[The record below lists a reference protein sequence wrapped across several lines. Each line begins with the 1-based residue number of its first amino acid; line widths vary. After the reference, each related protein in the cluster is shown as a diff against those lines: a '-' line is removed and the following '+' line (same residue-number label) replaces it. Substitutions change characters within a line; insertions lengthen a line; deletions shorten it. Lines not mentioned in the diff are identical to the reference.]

1 MIFKFNKFLILLIFS
16 LASLF
21 LTSEESIEVKNEY
34 TQVVGEII
42 EILDRNHFKKN
53 IEVNNQKVID
63 NYFANLDKEKI
74 LLTSEE
80 VSSYSTKFKN
90 IYNLDEIFKIYE
102 NYSSRS
108 LELINYQIE
117 VVNLINDSKDLNT
130 TEFIEKSREDKKRFN
145 SLDAI
150 KNYHALLIKNEL
162 INILLS
168 NEDFENSR
176 AKLLKRLI
184 NRVKSLK
191 RIKSDDIFTLYTNSI
206 TSLYDPHTNYLSPK
220 SQEDFE
226 INMSLS
232 LEGIGAILS
241 SEDGITKI
249 VRLIPGG
256 PAEKSGLLKV
266 NDKIVG
272 VASLPE
278 NDIEDV
284 RDWRIDEV
292 VRLIRGPK
300 NTKVRLEVIPN
311 SSPDDVL
318 GRVIE
323 ITRGLVKLED
333 QAAKKKNVEIY
344 RPNKSYNIGVIDLPA
359 FYMDFDAF
367 SRNQFNY
374 KSSSKDVRNLLRE
387 LKEDQVDGVILDLRG
402 NSGGSLYEAY
412 SLAKLFIGKGS
423 IVQVMESNGS
433 IQPLGH
439 TRGIQNYEGPVMILV
454 DKLSASAS
462 EILAGAFQDYKRG
475 LVVGSNTFGKGTV
488 QRLENLSYGQLKFTE
503 QKFYRVSGK
512 STQNLGVIPDINLP
526 YVFDS
531 EEVGEMALENSL
543 PYDDISSL
551 EYEPFNSTSNI
562 EMIQSFS
569 KKRVSDSDLNEYIKD
584 QRIQIKNE
592 LDKKLIPV
600 NYLVRKSEKKAQ
612 EEKRLFIENRFRVSV
627 GLKPYLNFQEFLDA
641 DPEEFNEFSEKM
653 VLEEAAR
660 ILIDQINFNKP
671 KRLSNSYLRWKFFL
685 SM

>member
-1 MIFKFNKFLILLIFS
+1 MVFKLNKFLILLVYI
-16 LASLF
+16 LASLY
-21 LTSEESIEVKNEY
+21 LPSEESLVVKNEY
-34 TQVVGEII
+34 KPVVNEII
-42 EILDRNHFKKN
+42 EILDQNHFKKN
-53 IEVNNQKVID
+53 IVINEQKVID
-63 NYFANLDKEKI
+63 NFLVNIDKEKI
-74 LLTSEE
+74 VFTSVEFN
-80 VSSYSTKFKN
+80 SYKASFKN
-90 IYNLDEIFKIYE
+90 IYNLEEIFKIYQD
-102 NYSSRS
+102 YSDRT
-108 LELINYQIE
+108 LELINYQKD
-117 VVNLINDSKDLNT
+117 VVDLIDTSADLNT
-130 TEFIEKSREDKKRFN
+130 TEFVEKSREDEKRFN
-145 SLDAI
+145 SLDSI
-150 KNYHALLIKNEL
+150 KNYHALLIKNEF

-168 NEDFENSR
+168 NDNFENSKS
-176 AKLLKRLI
+176 KLLKRLK

-191 RIKSDDIFTLYTNSI
+191 RIKSDDIFSLYINSI

-241 SEDGITKI
+241 TEDGITKI

-256 PAEKSGLLKV
+256 PADKSGLLKV

-311 SSPDDVL
+311 SSPDDIL

-333 QAAKKKNVEIY
+333 QAAKKKKVEIY
-344 RPNKSYNIGVIDLPA
+344 KPNKSYNIGVIDLPA

-387 LKEDQVDGVILDLRG
+387 LKEEQVDGVILDLRG

-439 TRGIQNYEGPVMILV
+439 TRGIQNYDGPVMILV

-475 LVVGSNTFGKGTV
+475 LIVGSNTFGKGTV

-531 EEVGEMALENSL
+531 KDVGEMALKNSL

-569 KKRVSDSDLNEYIKD
+569 KKRVSDSNLNEYIKD
-584 QRIQIKNE
+584 QKIHNKNE

-641 DPEEFNEFSEKM
+641 DPEELNEFSEKM

-671 KRLSNSYLRWKFFL
+671 KRLSSSDFR
-685 SM
+685 

>member
-1 MIFKFNKFLILLIFS
+1 MALKFNKILVLLIY
-16 LASLF
+16 F
-21 LTSEESIEVKNEY
+21 LTSLNLPSEEFLEVKNEY
-34 TQVVGEII
+34 KPVINEII
-42 EILDRNHFKKN
+42 EILDQNHFKKN
-53 IEVNNQKVID
+53 IEINEQKVID
-63 NYFANLDKEKI
+63 NFLVNIDKEKI
-74 LLTSEE
+74 VFTSGEFN
-80 VSSYSTKFKN
+80 SYKARFKN
-90 IYNLDEIFKIYE
+90 IFNLDEIFKIYQ
-102 NYSSRS
+102 NYSDRT
-108 LELINYQIE
+108 LELINYQKD
-117 VVNLINDSKDLNT
+117 VVDLIDTSADLNT
-130 TEFIEKSREDKKRFN
+130 TEFIKKSREDEKRFN
-145 SLDAI
+145 ALDSI
-150 KNYHALLIKNEL
+150 KNYHALLIKNEF

-168 NEDFENSR
+168 NDNFENSKS
-176 AKLLKRLI
+176 KLLKRLK
-184 NRVKSLK
+184 NRIKSLK
-191 RIKSDDIFTLYTNSI
+191 RIKSDDIFSLYINSI

-241 SEDGITKI
+241 IEDGITKI

-256 PAEKSGLLKV
+256 PADKSGLLKV

-311 SSPDDVL
+311 SSPDDIL

-333 QAAKKKNVEIY
+333 QAAKKKKVEIY
-344 RPNKSYNIGVIDLPA
+344 KPNKSYNIGVIDLPA

-387 LKEDQVDGVILDLRG
+387 LKEEQVDGVILDLRG

-439 TRGIQNYEGPVMILV
+439 TRGIQNYDGPVMILV

-475 LVVGSNTFGKGTV
+475 LIVGSNTFGKGTV

-569 KKRVSDSDLNEYIKD
+569 KKRVSDSNLNEYIKD
-584 QRIQIKNE
+584 QKIHSKKE
-592 LDKKLIPV
+592 FDKKLIPV

-641 DPEEFNEFSEKM
+641 DPEELNEFSEKM

-660 ILIDQINFNKP
+660 ILIDQIYFNKP
-671 KRLSNSYLRWKFFL
+671 KRLSSLEFR
-685 SM
+685 

>member
-1 MIFKFNKFLILLIFS
+1 MVFKLNKFLILLVYF
-16 LASLF
+16 LASLY
-21 LTSEESIEVKNEY
+21 LPSEESLVVKNEY
-34 TQVVGEII
+34 KPVVNEII
-42 EILDRNHFKKN
+42 EILDQNHFKKN
-53 IEVNNQKVID
+53 IEINEQKVID
-63 NYFANLDKEKI
+63 NFLVNIDKEKI
-74 LLTSEE
+74 VFTSVEFN
-80 VSSYSTKFKN
+80 SYKARFKN
-90 IYNLDEIFKIYE
+90 IYNLEEIFKIYQD
-102 NYSSRS
+102 YSDRT
-108 LELINYQIE
+108 LELINYQKD
-117 VVNLINDSKDLNT
+117 VVDLIDTSADLNT
-130 TEFIEKSREDKKRFN
+130 TEFVEKSREDEKRFN
-145 SLDAI
+145 SLDSI
-150 KNYHALLIKNEL
+150 KNYHALLIKNEF

-168 NEDFENSR
+168 NDNFENSKS
-176 AKLLKRLI
+176 KLLKRLK
-184 NRVKSLK
+184 NRVKSLR
-191 RIKSDDIFTLYTNSI
+191 RIKSDDIFSLYINSI

-241 SEDGITKI
+241 TEDGITKI

-256 PAEKSGLLKV
+256 PADKSGLLKV

-311 SSPDDVL
+311 SSPDDIL

-333 QAAKKKNVEIY
+333 QAAKKKKVEIY
-344 RPNKSYNIGVIDLPA
+344 KPNKSYNIGVIDLPA

-387 LKEDQVDGVILDLRG
+387 LKEEQVDGVILDLRG

-439 TRGIQNYEGPVMILV
+439 TRGIQNYDGPVMILV

-475 LVVGSNTFGKGTV
+475 LIVGSNTFGKGTV

-531 EEVGEMALENSL
+531 KEVGEMALENSL

-569 KKRVSDSDLNEYIKD
+569 KKKT
-584 QRIQIKNE
+584 
-592 LDKKLIPV
+592 
-600 NYLVRKSEKKAQ
+600 
-612 EEKRLFIENRFRVSV
+612 FIYV
-627 GLKPYLNFQEFLDA
+627 
-641 DPEEFNEFSEKM
+641 
-653 VLEEAAR
+653 
-660 ILIDQINFNKP
+660 
-671 KRLSNSYLRWKFFL
+671 
-685 SM
+685 

>member
-1 MIFKFNKFLILLIFS
+1 MVFKLNKFLILLVYI
-16 LASLF
+16 LASLY
-21 LTSEESIEVKNEY
+21 LPSEESLLVKNEY
-34 TQVVGEII
+34 KPVVNEII
-42 EILDRNHFKKN
+42 EILDQNHFKKN
-53 IEVNNQKVID
+53 IVINEQKVID
-63 NYFANLDKEKI
+63 NFLINIDKEKI
-74 LLTSEE
+74 VFTSVEFN
-80 VSSYSTKFKN
+80 SYKASFKN
-90 IYNLDEIFKIYE
+90 IYNLEEIFKIYQD
-102 NYSSRS
+102 YSDRT
-108 LELINYQIE
+108 LELINYQKD
-117 VVNLINDSKDLNT
+117 VVDLIDTSADLNT
-130 TEFIEKSREDKKRFN
+130 TEFVEKSREDEKRFN
-145 SLDAI
+145 SLDSI
-150 KNYHALLIKNEL
+150 KNYHALLIKNEF

-168 NEDFENSR
+168 NDNFENSKS
-176 AKLLKRLI
+176 KLLKRLK

-191 RIKSDDIFTLYTNSI
+191 RIKSDDIFSLYINSI

-241 SEDGITKI
+241 TEDGITKI

-256 PAEKSGLLKV
+256 PADKSGLLKV

-311 SSPDDVL
+311 SSPDDIL

-333 QAAKKKNVEIY
+333 QAAKKKKIEIY
-344 RPNKSYNIGVIDLPA
+344 KPNKSYNIGVIDLPA

-387 LKEDQVDGVILDLRG
+387 LKEEQVDGVILDLRG

-439 TRGIQNYEGPVMILV
+439 TRGIQNYDGPVMILV

-475 LVVGSNTFGKGTV
+475 LIVGSNTFGKGTV

-512 STQNLGVIPDINLP
+512 STQNLGIIPDINLP

-531 EEVGEMALENSL
+531 KEVGEMALENSL
-543 PYDDISSL
+543 PYDDVSSL

-569 KKRVSDSDLNEYIKD
+569 KKRVSDSNLNEYIKD
-584 QRIQIKNE
+584 QKIHNKNE

-641 DPEEFNEFSEKM
+641 DPEELNEFSEKM

-671 KRLSNSYLRWKFFL
+671 KRLSSSDFR
-685 SM
+685 

>member
-1 MIFKFNKFLILLIFS
+1 MVFKLNKFLILLVYF
-16 LASLF
+16 LASLY
-21 LTSEESIEVKNEY
+21 LPSEESLVVKNEY
-34 TQVVGEII
+34 KPVVNEII
-42 EILDRNHFKKN
+42 EILDQNHFKKN
-53 IEVNNQKVID
+53 IVINEQKVID
-63 NYFANLDKEKI
+63 NFLVNIDKEKI
-74 LLTSEE
+74 VFTSVEFN
-80 VSSYSTKFKN
+80 SYKARFKN
-90 IYNLDEIFKIYE
+90 IYNLEEIFKIYQD
-102 NYSSRS
+102 YSDRT
-108 LELINYQIE
+108 LELINYQKD
-117 VVNLINDSKDLNT
+117 VVDLIDTSADLNT
-130 TEFIEKSREDKKRFN
+130 TEFVEKSREDEKRFN
-145 SLDAI
+145 SLGSI
-150 KNYHALLIKNEL
+150 KNYHALLIKNEF

-168 NEDFENSR
+168 NDNFENSKS
-176 AKLLKRLI
+176 KLLKRLK

-191 RIKSDDIFTLYTNSI
+191 RIKSDDIFSLYINSI

-241 SEDGITKI
+241 TEDGITKI

-256 PAEKSGLLKV
+256 PADKSGLLKV

-311 SSPDDVL
+311 SSPDDIL

-333 QAAKKKNVEIY
+333 QAAKKKKVEIY
-344 RPNKSYNIGVIDLPA
+344 KPNKSYNIGVIDLPA

-387 LKEDQVDGVILDLRG
+387 LKEEQVDGVILDLRG

-439 TRGIQNYEGPVMILV
+439 TRGIQNYDGPVMILV

-475 LVVGSNTFGKGTV
+475 LIVGSNTFGKGTV

-569 KKRVSDSDLNEYIKD
+569 KKRVSDSNLNEYIKD
-584 QRIQIKNE
+584 QKIHSKNE

-641 DPEEFNEFSEKM
+641 DPEELNEFSEKM

-671 KRLSNSYLRWKFFL
+671 KRLSSSDFR
-685 SM
+685 

>member
-1 MIFKFNKFLILLIFS
+1 MAFKFNKKILILLIY
-16 LASLF
+16 F
-21 LTSEESIEVKNEY
+21 LTSLNLPSEESLGVKNEY
-34 TQVVGEII
+34 KPVVYEII
-42 EILDRNHFKKN
+42 EILDQNHFKKN
-53 IEVNNQKVID
+53 IEINEQKVID
-63 NYFANLDKEKI
+63 NFLVNLDKEKI
-74 LLTSEE
+74 VFTSGEFN
-80 VSSYSTKFKN
+80 SYLAKFKN
-90 IYNLDEIFKIYE
+90 IYSLDEIFKIYRD
-102 NYSSRS
+102 YSDRS
-108 LELINYQIE
+108 LELISYQKD
-117 VVNLINDSKDLNT
+117 VVNLISSSSNLNT
-130 TEFIEKSREDKKRFN
+130 TEFIEKSREDEKRFN
-145 SLDAI
+145 SLDSI
-150 KNYHALLIKNEL
+150 KNYHALLIKNEF

-168 NEDFENSR
+168 NDDFENSKS
-176 AKLLKRLI
+176 KLLKRLK
-184 NRVKSLK
+184 NRIKSLK
-191 RIKSDDIFTLYTNSI
+191 RIKSDDIFSLYTNSI

-241 SEDGITKI
+241 TEDGITKI

-256 PAEKSGLLKV
+256 PADKSGLLKV

-278 NDIEDV
+278 NDMEDV

-300 NTKVRLEVIPN
+300 NTKVKLEVIPN
-311 SSPDDVL
+311 SSPDDIL

-333 QAAKKKNVEIY
+333 QAAKKKKVEIY
-344 RPNKSYNIGVIDLPA
+344 KPNKSYNIGVIDLPA

-387 LKEDQVDGVILDLRG
+387 LKEEQVDGVILDLRG
-402 NSGGSLYEAY
+402 NSGGSLFEAY

-439 TRGIQNYEGPVMILV
+439 TRGIQNYDGPVMILV

-475 LVVGSNTFGKGTV
+475 LIVGSNTFGKGTV

-569 KKRVSDSDLNEYIKD
+569 KKRVSDSNLNEYIKD
-584 QRIQIKNE
+584 QKIHNKNE

-641 DPEEFNEFSEKM
+641 DPEELNEFSEKM

-671 KRLSNSYLRWKFFL
+671 KRLSSSDFR
-685 SM
+685 

>member
-1 MIFKFNKFLILLIFS
+1 
-16 LASLF
+16 
-21 LTSEESIEVKNEY
+21 
-34 TQVVGEII
+34 
-42 EILDRNHFKKN
+42 
-53 IEVNNQKVID
+53 
-63 NYFANLDKEKI
+63 
-74 LLTSEE
+74 
-80 VSSYSTKFKN
+80 
-90 IYNLDEIFKIYE
+90 
-102 NYSSRS
+102 
-108 LELINYQIE
+108 
-117 VVNLINDSKDLNT
+117 
-130 TEFIEKSREDKKRFN
+130 
-145 SLDAI
+145 
-150 KNYHALLIKNEL
+150 
-162 INILLS
+162 
-168 NEDFENSR
+168 
-176 AKLLKRLI
+176 
-184 NRVKSLK
+184 
-191 RIKSDDIFTLYTNSI
+191 
-206 TSLYDPHTNYLSPK
+206 
-220 SQEDFE
+220 
-226 INMSLS
+226 MSLS

-241 SEDGITKI
+241 IEDGITKI

-256 PAEKSGLLKV
+256 PADKSGLLKV

-278 NDIEDV
+278 NEIEDV

-300 NTKVRLEVIPN
+300 NSKVRLEIISN
-311 SSPDDVL
+311 SSSDDVL

-333 QAAKKKNVEIY
+333 QAAKKKKVEIF

-367 SRNQFNY
+367 SKNQFNY
-374 KSSSKDVRNLLRE
+374 KSSSKDVRKLLRE
-387 LKEDQVDGVILDLRG
+387 LKEEKVDGVILDLRG

-439 TRGIQNYEGPVMILV
+439 TRGIQNYDGPVMILV

-475 LVVGSNTFGKGTV
+475 LIVGSSTFGKGTV

-512 STQNLGVIPDINLP
+512 STQNMGVVPDVNLP
-526 YVFDS
+526 FVFDS
-531 EEVGEMALENSL
+531 DEIGEITLENSL
-543 PYDDISSL
+543 PYDDISSV
-551 EYEPFNSTSNI
+551 EFEPFISNSNI

-569 KKRVSDSDLNEYIKD
+569 KKRVSDSNLNEYIESQK
-584 QRIQIKNE
+584 IHNKKE
-592 LDKKLIPV
+592 MDKKLIPV
-600 NYLVRKSEKKAQ
+600 NYQLRKSEKASQ

-627 GLKPYLNFQEFLDA
+627 GLKPYLNYQEFLDA
-641 DPEEFNEFSEKM
+641 DPEEINEFSEKM

-660 ILIDQINFNKP
+660 ILIDHINFDKP
-671 KRLSNSYLRWKFFL
+671 KRLSSFNFK
-685 SM
+685 

>member
-1 MIFKFNKFLILLIFS
+1 MVFRLNKFLILLVYF
-16 LASLF
+16 LASLY
-21 LTSEESIEVKNEY
+21 LPSEESLVVKNEY
-34 TQVVGEII
+34 KPVVNEII
-42 EILDRNHFKKN
+42 EILDQNHFKKN
-53 IEVNNQKVID
+53 IVINEQKVID
-63 NYFANLDKEKI
+63 NFLVNIDKEKI
-74 LLTSEE
+74 VFTSVEFN
-80 VSSYSTKFKN
+80 SYKARFKN
-90 IYNLDEIFKIYE
+90 IYNLEEIFKIYQD
-102 NYSSRS
+102 YSDRT
-108 LELINYQIE
+108 LELINYQKD
-117 VVNLINDSKDLNT
+117 VVDLIDTSADLNT
-130 TEFIEKSREDKKRFN
+130 TEFVEKSREDEKRFN
-145 SLDAI
+145 SLDSI
-150 KNYHALLIKNEL
+150 KNYHALLIKNEF

-168 NEDFENSR
+168 NDNFENSKS
-176 AKLLKRLI
+176 KLLKRLK

-191 RIKSDDIFTLYTNSI
+191 RIKSDDIFSLYINSI

-241 SEDGITKI
+241 TEDGITKI

-256 PAEKSGLLKV
+256 PADKSGLLKV

-311 SSPDDVL
+311 SSPDDIL

-333 QAAKKKNVEIY
+333 QAAKKKKVEIY
-344 RPNKSYNIGVIDLPA
+344 KPNKSYNIGVIDLPA

-387 LKEDQVDGVILDLRG
+387 LKEEQVDGVILDLRG

-439 TRGIQNYEGPVMILV
+439 TRGIQNYDGPVMILV

-475 LVVGSNTFGKGTV
+475 LIVGSNTFGKGTV

-569 KKRVSDSDLNEYIKD
+569 KKRVSDSNLNEYIKD
-584 QRIQIKNE
+584 QKIHNKNE

-641 DPEEFNEFSEKM
+641 DPEELNEFSEKM

-671 KRLSNSYLRWKFFL
+671 KRLSSSDFR
-685 SM
+685 

>member
-1 MIFKFNKFLILLIFS
+1 MVIKSNQFLIILVY
-16 LASLF
+16 F
-21 LTSEESIEVKNEY
+21 LTSLNLPSEESLEVKNEY
-34 TQVVGEII
+34 KPVVNEII
-42 EILDRNHFKKN
+42 EILDQNHFKKN
-53 IEVNNQKVID
+53 IVINEQKVID
-63 NYFANLDKEKI
+63 NFLVNIDKEKI
-74 LLTSEE
+74 VFTSVEFN
-80 VSSYSTKFKN
+80 SYKARFKN
-90 IYNLDEIFKIYE
+90 IYNLDEIFKIYQD
-102 NYSSRS
+102 YSDRT
-108 LELINYQIE
+108 LELINYQKD
-117 VVNLINDSKDLNT
+117 VVDLIDASAELNT
-130 TEFIEKSREDKKRFN
+130 TEFVEKSREEEKRFN
-145 SLDAI
+145 SLDSI
-150 KNYHALLIKNEL
+150 KNYHALLIKNEF

-168 NEDFENSR
+168 NDNFENSKS
-176 AKLLKRLI
+176 KLLKRLK

-191 RIKSDDIFTLYTNSI
+191 RIKSDDIFSLYINSI

-241 SEDGITKI
+241 TEDGITKI

-256 PAEKSGLLKV
+256 PADKSGLLKV

-311 SSPDDVL
+311 SSPDDIL

-333 QAAKKKNVEIY
+333 QAAKKKKVEIY
-344 RPNKSYNIGVIDLPA
+344 KPNKSYNIGVIDLPA

-387 LKEDQVDGVILDLRG
+387 LKEEQVDGVILDLRG

-439 TRGIQNYEGPVMILV
+439 TRGIQNYDGPVMILV

-475 LVVGSNTFGKGTV
+475 LIVGSNTFGKGTV

-569 KKRVSDSDLNEYIKD
+569 KKRVSDSNLNEYIKD
-584 QRIQIKNE
+584 QKIHSKNE

-641 DPEEFNEFSEKM
+641 DPEELNEFSEKM

-671 KRLSNSYLRWKFFL
+671 KRLSSSDFR
-685 SM
+685 

>member
-1 MIFKFNKFLILLIFS
+1 MMFKLNKFLALLIFS

-21 LTSEESIEVKNEY
+21 LTSEESLEVKNEY
-34 TQVVGEII
+34 RQVVSEII
-42 EILDRNHFKKN
+42 EILERNHFKKN
-53 IEVNNQKVID
+53 IDINDQKVMD
-63 NYFANLDKEKI
+63 NFLMNLDKEKI
-74 LLTSEE
+74 LLTSVEID
-80 VSSYSTKFKN
+80 SYSTKFKN
-90 IYNLDEIFKIYE
+90 IFNLDEIFKIYE
-102 NYSSRS
+102 NYSNRS
-108 LELINYQIE
+108 LELINYQID
-117 VVNLINDSKDLNT
+117 VINSINDSNDLNT
-130 TEFIEKSREDKKRFN
+130 TEFIQKSREDEKRFN

-150 KNYHALLIKNEL
+150 KNYHALLIKNEF
-162 INILLS
+162 ISILLS
-168 NEDFENSR
+168 NENFENSR
-176 AKLLKRLI
+176 SKLLKRLK

-191 RIKSDDIFTLYTNSI
+191 RISSDDIFSLYTNSI

-241 SEDGITKI
+241 TEDGITKI

-300 NTKVRLEVIPN
+300 NSKVKLEVISN

-333 QAAKKKNVEIY
+333 QAAKKKKVQIY
-344 RPNKSYNIGVIDLPA
+344 KPNKSYNIGVIDLPA

-367 SRNQFNY
+367 SKNQFNY

-387 LKEDQVDGVILDLRG
+387 LKEEQVDGVILDLRG

-475 LVVGSNTFGKGTV
+475 LIVGSNTFGKGTV

-512 STQNLGVIPDINLP
+512 STQNLGVTPDINLP

-569 KKRVSDSDLNEYIKD
+569 KKRVSDSNLNEYIKD

-592 LDKKLIPV
+592 SDKKLIPV

-641 DPEEFNEFSEKM
+641 DPEELNEFSEKM

-671 KRLSNSYLRWKFFL
+671 KRLSSSYFR
-685 SM
+685 

>member
-1 MIFKFNKFLILLIFS
+1 MMLKLNKFIALLVFS
-16 LASLF
+16 LASLS
-21 LTSEESIEVKNEY
+21 LTSEESLEVKNEY
-34 TQVVGEII
+34 RQVVSEII
-42 EILDRNHFKKN
+42 QILERNHFKKN
-53 IEVNNQKVID
+53 IDINDQKVMD
-63 NYFANLDKEKI
+63 NFLMNLDKEKI
-74 LLTSEE
+74 LLTSVEID
-80 VSSYSTKFKN
+80 SYSAKFKN

-102 NYSSRS
+102 NYSNRS
-108 LELINYQIE
+108 LELINYQID
-117 VVNLINDSKDLNT
+117 VINSINDSNDLNT
-130 TEFIEKSREDKKRFN
+130 TEFIQKSREDEKRFI

-150 KNYHALLIKNEL
+150 QNYHALLIKNEF
-162 INILLS
+162 ISILLS
-168 NEDFENSR
+168 NENFENSR
-176 AKLLKRLI
+176 SKLLKRLK

-191 RIKSDDIFTLYTNSI
+191 RISSDDIFSLYTNSI

-241 SEDGITKI
+241 TEDGITKI

-300 NTKVRLEVIPN
+300 NSKVKLEVISN

-333 QAAKKKNVEIY
+333 QAAKKKKVQIY
-344 RPNKSYNIGVIDLPA
+344 KPNKSYNIGVIDLPA

-367 SRNQFNY
+367 SKNQFNY

-387 LKEDQVDGVILDLRG
+387 LKEEQVDGVILDLRG

-475 LVVGSNTFGKGTV
+475 LIVGSNTFGKGTV

-512 STQNLGVIPDINLP
+512 STQNLGVTPDINLP

-569 KKRVSDSDLNEYIKD
+569 KKRVSDSNLNEYIKD

-592 LDKKLIPV
+592 SDKKLIPV

-641 DPEEFNEFSEKM
+641 DPEELNEFSEKM

-671 KRLSNSYLRWKFFL
+671 KRLSSSYFR
-685 SM
+685 

>member
-1 MIFKFNKFLILLIFS
+1 MVFKLNKFLILLVYF
-16 LASLF
+16 LASLY
-21 LTSEESIEVKNEY
+21 LSSEESLVVKNEY
-34 TQVVGEII
+34 KPVVNEII
-42 EILDRNHFKKN
+42 EILDQNHFKKN
-53 IEVNNQKVID
+53 IEINEQKVID
-63 NYFANLDKEKI
+63 NFLVNIDKEKI
-74 LLTSEE
+74 VFTSVEFN
-80 VSSYSTKFKN
+80 SYKASFKN
-90 IYNLDEIFKIYE
+90 IYNLEEIFKIYQD
-102 NYSSRS
+102 YSDRT
-108 LELINYQIE
+108 LELINYQKD
-117 VVNLINDSKDLNT
+117 VVDLIDTSADLNT
-130 TEFIEKSREDKKRFN
+130 TEFVEKSREDEKRFN
-145 SLDAI
+145 SLDSI
-150 KNYHALLIKNEL
+150 KNYHALLIKNEF

-168 NEDFENSR
+168 NDNFENSKL
-176 AKLLKRLI
+176 KLLKRLK

-191 RIKSDDIFTLYTNSI
+191 RIKSDDIFSLYINSI

-241 SEDGITKI
+241 TEDGITKI

-256 PAEKSGLLKV
+256 PADKSGLLKV

-333 QAAKKKNVEIY
+333 QAAKKKKVEIY
-344 RPNKSYNIGVIDLPA
+344 KPNKSYNIGVIDLPA

-387 LKEDQVDGVILDLRG
+387 LKEEQVDGVILDLRG

-439 TRGIQNYEGPVMILV
+439 TRGIQNYDGPVMILV

-475 LVVGSNTFGKGTV
+475 LIVGSNTFGKGTV

-569 KKRVSDSDLNEYIKD
+569 KKRVSDSNLNEYIKD
-584 QRIQIKNE
+584 QKIHNKNE

-641 DPEEFNEFSEKM
+641 DPEELNEFSEKM

-671 KRLSNSYLRWKFFL
+671 KRLSSSDFR
-685 SM
+685 

>member
-1 MIFKFNKFLILLIFS
+1 MIKTYYKLIFFLVPLSFS
-16 LASLF
+16 LGLF
-21 LTSEESIEVKNEY
+21 GNDPLGPKEEYKL
-34 TQVVGEII
+34 VVSEII
-42 EILDRNHFKKN
+42 QILNQNHFKKN
-53 IEVNNQKVID
+53 IEISNQKVID
-63 NYFANLDKEKI
+63 NFLNTLDKEKI
-74 LLTSEE
+74 VFTANEYD
-80 VSSYSTKFKN
+80 SYSSNFRSVFDLK
-90 IYNLDEIFKIYE
+90 EIFMIYE
-102 NYSSRS
+102 DFSKRS
-108 LELINYQIE
+108 IELINHQIK
-117 VVNLINDSKDLNT
+117 VVNNLESLEELNT
-130 TEFIEKSREDKKRFN
+130 TDFIDKTRENETRFE
-145 SLDAI
+145 SLADI
-150 KNYHALLIKNEL
+150 KIYHALLIKNEF
-162 INILLS
+162 INIILS
-168 NEDFENSR
+168 SEEFMSSKS
-176 AKLLKRLI
+176 KLLKRLK
-184 NRVKSLK
+184 NRLKSLK
-191 RIKSDDIFTLYTNSI
+191 RVKSDDIFSLFANAI

-241 SEDGITKI
+241 TEDGITKI

-256 PAEKSGLLKV
+256 PADKSGLLKV

-278 NDIEDV
+278 NELEDV

-300 NTKVRLEVIPN
+300 NTKVKLEVIPN
-311 SSPDDVL
+311 SAPDDVL

-333 QAAKKKNVEIY
+333 QAAKKKNIEIY
-344 RPNKSYNIGVIDLPA
+344 KLNKSYNIGVIDLPA

-387 LKEDQVDGVILDLRG
+387 LEEEQVDGVILDLRG

-423 IVQVMESNGS
+423 VVQVMESNGS

-439 TRGIQNYEGPVMILV
+439 TRGSQNYEGPVMILV

-475 LVVGSNTFGKGTV
+475 LIVGSNTFGKGTV
-488 QRLENLSYGQLKFTE
+488 QRLENLNYGQLKFTE

-512 STQNLGVIPDINLP
+512 STQNLGVAPDITLP

-531 EEVGEMALENSL
+531 EDIGEMSLENSL

-551 EYEPFNSTSNI
+551 EYKTFNSTSNI
-562 EMIQSFS
+562 EMIQNFS
-569 KKRVSDSDLNEYIKD
+569 EKRVSDSSLNEYIKD
-584 QRIQIKNE
+584 QKNQNLNE
-592 LDKKLIPV
+592 INKKLIPV
-600 NYLVRKSEKKAQ
+600 NFLVRKSEKKAQ
-612 EEKRLFIENRFRVSV
+612 EEKRLFIENRFRISV
-627 GLKPYLNFQEFLDA
+627 GLKPFLNFQEFLDS
-641 DPEEFNEFSEKM
+641 DPEEFNELSEKI

-671 KRLSNSYLRWKFFL
+671 KRLSSSYFR
-685 SM
+685 

>member
-1 MIFKFNKFLILLIFS
+1 MLFKLNKFLILLVYF
-16 LASLF
+16 LASLY
-21 LTSEESIEVKNEY
+21 LPSEESLVVKNEY
-34 TQVVGEII
+34 KPVVNEII
-42 EILDRNHFKKN
+42 EILEQNHFKKN
-53 IEVNNQKVID
+53 IVINEQKVID
-63 NYFANLDKEKI
+63 NFLVNIDKEKI
-74 LLTSEE
+74 VFTSVEFN
-80 VSSYSTKFKN
+80 SYKASFKN
-90 IYNLDEIFKIYE
+90 IYNLEEIFKIYRD
-102 NYSSRS
+102 YSDRT
-108 LELINYQIE
+108 LELINYQKD
-117 VVNLINDSKDLNT
+117 VVDLIDTSADLNT
-130 TEFIEKSREDKKRFN
+130 TEFVEKSREDEKRFN
-145 SLDAI
+145 SLGSI
-150 KNYHALLIKNEL
+150 KNYHALLIKNEF

-168 NEDFENSR
+168 NDNFENSKS
-176 AKLLKRLI
+176 KLLKRLK

-191 RIKSDDIFTLYTNSI
+191 RIKSDDIFSLYINSI

-241 SEDGITKI
+241 TEDGITKI

-256 PAEKSGLLKV
+256 PADKSGLLKV

-311 SSPDDVL
+311 SSPDDIL

-333 QAAKKKNVEIY
+333 QAAKKKKVEIY
-344 RPNKSYNIGVIDLPA
+344 KPNKSYNIGVIDLPA

-387 LKEDQVDGVILDLRG
+387 LKEEQVDGVILDLRG

-439 TRGIQNYEGPVMILV
+439 TRGIQNYDGPVMILV

-475 LVVGSNTFGKGTV
+475 LIVGSNTFGKGTV

-531 EEVGEMALENSL
+531 KEVGEMALENSL

-569 KKRVSDSDLNEYIKD
+569 KKRVSDSNLNEYIKD
-584 QRIQIKNE
+584 QKIHSKNE

-641 DPEEFNEFSEKM
+641 DPEELNEFSEKM

-671 KRLSNSYLRWKFFL
+671 KRLSSSDFR
-685 SM
+685 

>member
-1 MIFKFNKFLILLIFS
+1 MVFKLNKFLILLVYF
-16 LASLF
+16 LASLY
-21 LTSEESIEVKNEY
+21 LPSEESLVVKNEY
-34 TQVVGEII
+34 KPVVNEII
-42 EILDRNHFKKN
+42 EILDQNHFKKN
-53 IEVNNQKVID
+53 IVINEQKVID
-63 NYFANLDKEKI
+63 NFLVNIDKEKI
-74 LLTSEE
+74 VFTSVEFN
-80 VSSYSTKFKN
+80 SYKASFKN
-90 IYNLDEIFKIYE
+90 IYNLEEIFKIYQD
-102 NYSSRS
+102 YSDRT
-108 LELINYQIE
+108 LELINYQKD
-117 VVNLINDSKDLNT
+117 VVDLIDTSADLNT
-130 TEFIEKSREDKKRFN
+130 TEFIEKSREDEKRFN
-145 SLDAI
+145 SLDSI
-150 KNYHALLIKNEL
+150 KNYHALLIKNEF

-168 NEDFENSR
+168 NDNFENSKS
-176 AKLLKRLI
+176 KLLKRLK

-191 RIKSDDIFTLYTNSI
+191 RIKSDDIFSLYINSI

-241 SEDGITKI
+241 TEDGITKI

-256 PAEKSGLLKV
+256 PADKSGLLKV

-311 SSPDDVL
+311 SSPDDIL

-333 QAAKKKNVEIY
+333 QAAKKKKVEIY
-344 RPNKSYNIGVIDLPA
+344 KPNKSYNIGVIDLPA

-387 LKEDQVDGVILDLRG
+387 LKEEQVDGVILDLRG

-439 TRGIQNYEGPVMILV
+439 TRGIQNYDGPVMILV

-475 LVVGSNTFGKGTV
+475 LIVGSNTFGKGTV

-569 KKRVSDSDLNEYIKD
+569 KKRVSDSNLNEYIKD
-584 QRIQIKNE
+584 QKIHNKNE

-641 DPEEFNEFSEKM
+641 DPEELNEFSEKM

-671 KRLSNSYLRWKFFL
+671 KRLSSSDFR
-685 SM
+685 

>member
-1 MIFKFNKFLILLIFS
+1 MVFKLNKFLILLVYF
-16 LASLF
+16 LASLY
-21 LTSEESIEVKNEY
+21 LPSEESLVVKNEY
-34 TQVVGEII
+34 KPVVNEII
-42 EILDRNHFKKN
+42 EILDQNHFKKN
-53 IEVNNQKVID
+53 IVINEQKVID
-63 NYFANLDKEKI
+63 NFLINIDKEKI
-74 LLTSEE
+74 VFTSVEFN
-80 VSSYSTKFKN
+80 SYKASFKN
-90 IYNLDEIFKIYE
+90 IYNLEEIFKIYQD
-102 NYSSRS
+102 YSDRT
-108 LELINYQIE
+108 LELINYQKD
-117 VVNLINDSKDLNT
+117 VVDLIDTSADLNT
-130 TEFIEKSREDKKRFN
+130 TEFVEKSREDEKRFN
-145 SLDAI
+145 SLDSI
-150 KNYHALLIKNEL
+150 KNYHALLIKNEF

-168 NEDFENSR
+168 NDNFENSKS
-176 AKLLKRLI
+176 KLLKRLK

-191 RIKSDDIFTLYTNSI
+191 RIKSDDIFSLYINSI

-241 SEDGITKI
+241 TEDGITKI

-256 PAEKSGLLKV
+256 PADKSGLLKV

-311 SSPDDVL
+311 SSPDDIL

-333 QAAKKKNVEIY
+333 QAAKKKKVEIY
-344 RPNKSYNIGVIDLPA
+344 KPNKSYNIGVIDLPA

-387 LKEDQVDGVILDLRG
+387 LKEEQVDGVILDLRG

-439 TRGIQNYEGPVMILV
+439 TRGIQNYDGPVMILV

-475 LVVGSNTFGKGTV
+475 LIVGSSTFGKGTV

-569 KKRVSDSDLNEYIKD
+569 KKRVSDSNLNEYIKD
-584 QRIQIKNE
+584 QKIHNKNE

-641 DPEEFNEFSEKM
+641 DPEELNEFSEKM

-671 KRLSNSYLRWKFFL
+671 KRLSSSDFR
-685 SM
+685 

>member
-1 MIFKFNKFLILLIFS
+1 MVFKLIKFLILLVYF
-16 LASLF
+16 LASLY
-21 LTSEESIEVKNEY
+21 LPSEESLVVKNEY
-34 TQVVGEII
+34 KPVVNEII
-42 EILDRNHFKKN
+42 EILDQNHFKKN
-53 IEVNNQKVID
+53 IVINEQKVID
-63 NYFANLDKEKI
+63 NFLVNIDKEKI
-74 LLTSEE
+74 VFTSVEFN
-80 VSSYSTKFKN
+80 SYKARFKN
-90 IYNLDEIFKIYE
+90 IYNLEEIFKIYQD
-102 NYSSRS
+102 YSDRT
-108 LELINYQIE
+108 LELINYQKD
-117 VVNLINDSKDLNT
+117 VVDLIDTSADLNT
-130 TEFIEKSREDKKRFN
+130 TEFVEKSREDEKRFN
-145 SLDAI
+145 SLDSI
-150 KNYHALLIKNEL
+150 KNYHALLIKNEF

-168 NEDFENSR
+168 NDNFENSKS
-176 AKLLKRLI
+176 KLLKRLK

-191 RIKSDDIFTLYTNSI
+191 RIKSDDIFSLYINSI

-241 SEDGITKI
+241 TEDGITKI

-256 PAEKSGLLKV
+256 PADKSGLLKV

-311 SSPDDVL
+311 SSPDDIL

-333 QAAKKKNVEIY
+333 QAAKKKKVEIY
-344 RPNKSYNIGVIDLPA
+344 KPNKSYNIGVIDLPA

-387 LKEDQVDGVILDLRG
+387 LKEEQVDGVILDLRG

-439 TRGIQNYEGPVMILV
+439 TRGIQNYDGPVMILV

-475 LVVGSNTFGKGTV
+475 LIVGSNTFGKGTV

-569 KKRVSDSDLNEYIKD
+569 KKRVSDSNLNEYIKD
-584 QRIQIKNE
+584 QKIHNKNE

-641 DPEEFNEFSEKM
+641 DPEELNEFSEKM

-671 KRLSNSYLRWKFFL
+671 KRLSSSDFR
-685 SM
+685 

>member
-1 MIFKFNKFLILLIFS
+1 MLTKINKYIVFFIYFFISSNLLSEDLLEAKEDYRLAISEIVQILN
-16 LASLF
+16 
-21 LTSEESIEVKNEY
+21 K
-34 TQVVGEII
+34 
-42 EILDRNHFKKN
+42 NHFKKN
-53 IEVNNQKVID
+53 IEITHKKVID
-63 NYFANLDKEKI
+63 NFLRNLDKEKI
-74 LLTSEE
+74 IFTSSEFNSN
-80 VSSYSTKFKN
+80 SSSFKD
-90 IYNLDEIFKIYE
+90 IYNLNEIFNIHE
-102 NYSSRS
+102 NYHQRS
-108 LELINYQIE
+108 LLLINHQQDI
-117 VVNLINDSKDLNT
+117 VNLIGSSKELNT
-130 TEFIEKSREDKKRFN
+130 TEFINRSREEEERFN
-145 SLDAI
+145 SLEDI
-150 KNYHALLIKNEL
+150 KNYHALLIKNEF

-168 NEDFENSR
+168 NDDFLNSKS
-176 AKLLKRLI
+176 KLLKRLK
-184 NRVKSLK
+184 NRAKSLK
-191 RIKSDDIFTLYTNSI
+191 RIKSDDIFSLYMNSI

-241 SEDGITKI
+241 TDDGITKI

-256 PAEKSGLLKV
+256 PADKSGLLKV

-278 NDIEDV
+278 NDIQDV

-311 SSPDDVL
+311 SASDDVL

-333 QAAKKKNVEIY
+333 QAAKKSKVEIY
-344 RPNKSYNIGVIDLPA
+344 KPNKSYSIGVIDLPA

-387 LKEDQVDGVILDLRG
+387 LKAEQVDGVILDLRG

-439 TRGIQNYEGPVMILV
+439 TRGMQNYEGPVMILV

-475 LVVGSNTFGKGTV
+475 LIVGSKTFGKGTV

-512 STQNLGVIPDINLP
+512 STQNLGVVPDIKLP
-526 YVFDS
+526 YVFNS
-531 EEVGEMALENSL
+531 EEVGEMVLENSL

-551 EYEPFNSTSNI
+551 DYEPFNSTSNI

-569 KKRVSDSDLNEYIKD
+569 KKRVTDSNLNEYIKD
-584 QRIQIKNE
+584 QKNQNKNE
-592 LDKKLIPV
+592 LNKKLIPV
-600 NYLVRKSEKKAQ
+600 NYLVRKSEKKAR
-612 EEKRLFIENRFRVSV
+612 EEKRLFIENRFRVSL
-627 GLKPYLNFQEFLDA
+627 GLRPYLNFQEFQDA
-641 DPEEFNEFSEKM
+641 DPEEITEFSEKM

-671 KRLSNSYLRWKFFL
+671 KRISSSDFR
-685 SM
+685 

>member
-1 MIFKFNKFLILLIFS
+1 MLIRDIVKYTAFILLLSFS
-16 LASLF
+16 IGVFAEENLSAKKQYKLVI
-21 LTSEESIEVKNEY
+21 SEIV
-34 TQVVGEII
+34 Q
-42 EILDRNHFKKN
+42 ILNRNHFKKN
-53 IEVNNQKVID
+53 IEISEGEVIG
-63 NYFANLDKEKI
+63 NFFVNLDKEKI
-74 LLTSEE
+74 IFS
-80 VSSYSTKFKN
+80 
-90 IYNLDEIFKIYE
+90 LDEVDSLSQEFENIFDVEKIFDIYRF
-102 NYSSRS
+102 YSDRS
-108 LELINYQIE
+108 LELINHQKEIIS
-117 VVNLINDSKDLNT
+117 NIFNSNDLNT
-130 TEFIEKSREDKKRFN
+130 IDFVDKSREDKKRFA
-145 SLDAI
+145 SLNEI
-150 KNYHALLIKNEL
+150 KKYQTLIIKNEF
-162 INILLS
+162 ISILLS
-168 NEDFENSR
+168 NTSFENTKN
-176 AKLLKRLI
+176 KLLKRLD
-184 NRVKSLK
+184 NRIKSLN
-191 RIKSDDIFTLYTNSI
+191 RIKSDDIFSLYTNSI

-241 SEDGITKI
+241 IEDGITKI

-256 PAEKSGLLKV
+256 PADKSGLLKV

-278 NDIEDV
+278 NEIEDV

-300 NTKVRLEVIPN
+300 NSKVRLEIISN
-311 SSPDDVL
+311 SSSDDVL

-333 QAAKKKNVEIY
+333 QAAKKKKVEIF

-367 SRNQFNY
+367 SKNQFNY
-374 KSSSKDVRNLLRE
+374 KSSSKDVRKLLRE
-387 LKEDQVDGVILDLRG
+387 LEEEKVDGVILDLRG

-423 IVQVMESNGS
+423 VVQVMESNGS

-439 TRGIQNYEGPVMILV
+439 TRGIQNYDGPVMILV

-475 LVVGSNTFGKGTV
+475 LIVGSSTFGKGTV

-512 STQNLGVIPDINLP
+512 STQNMGVIPDVNLP
-526 YVFDS
+526 FVFDS
-531 EEVGEMALENSL
+531 DEIGEITLENSL
-543 PYDDISSL
+543 PYDDISSV
-551 EYEPFNSTSNI
+551 EYEPFISNSNV

-569 KKRVSDSDLNEYIKD
+569 KKRVSDSNLNEYIESQKIHNK
-584 QRIQIKNE
+584 RE
-592 LDKKLIPV
+592 MDKKLIPV
-600 NYLVRKSEKKAQ
+600 NYQLRKSEKASQ

-627 GLKPYLNFQEFLDA
+627 GLKPYLNYQEFLDS
-641 DPEEFNEFSEKM
+641 DPEEINEFSEKM

-660 ILIDQINFNKP
+660 ILIDQINFDKP
-671 KRLSNSYLRWKFFL
+671 KRLSSFNFK
-685 SM
+685 

>member
-1 MIFKFNKFLILLIFS
+1 MVFKLNKFLILLVYF
-16 LASLF
+16 LASLY
-21 LTSEESIEVKNEY
+21 LPSEESLVVKNEY
-34 TQVVGEII
+34 KPVVNEII
-42 EILDRNHFKKN
+42 EILDQNHFKKN
-53 IEVNNQKVID
+53 IVINEQKVID
-63 NYFANLDKEKI
+63 NFLVNIDKEKI
-74 LLTSEE
+74 VFTSVEFN
-80 VSSYSTKFKN
+80 SYKARFKN
-90 IYNLDEIFKIYE
+90 IYNLEEIFKIYQD
-102 NYSSRS
+102 YSDRT
-108 LELINYQIE
+108 LELINYQKD
-117 VVNLINDSKDLNT
+117 VVDLIDTSADLNT
-130 TEFIEKSREDKKRFN
+130 TEFVEKSREDEKRFN
-145 SLDAI
+145 SLDSI
-150 KNYHALLIKNEL
+150 KNYHALLIKNEF

-168 NEDFENSR
+168 NDNFENSKS
-176 AKLLKRLI
+176 KLLKRLK
-184 NRVKSLK
+184 NRVKSFK
-191 RIKSDDIFTLYTNSI
+191 RIKSDDIFSLYINSI

-241 SEDGITKI
+241 TEDGITKI

-256 PAEKSGLLKV
+256 PADKSGLLKV

-311 SSPDDVL
+311 SSPDDIL

-333 QAAKKKNVEIY
+333 QAAKKKKVEIY
-344 RPNKSYNIGVIDLPA
+344 KPNKSYNIGVIDLPA

-387 LKEDQVDGVILDLRG
+387 LKEEQVDGVILDLRG

-439 TRGIQNYEGPVMILV
+439 TRGIQNYDGPVMILV

-475 LVVGSNTFGKGTV
+475 LIVGSNTFGKGTV

-569 KKRVSDSDLNEYIKD
+569 KKRVSDSNLNEYIKD
-584 QRIQIKNE
+584 QKIHSKNE

-641 DPEEFNEFSEKM
+641 DPEELNEFSEKM

-671 KRLSNSYLRWKFFL
+671 KRLSSSDFR
-685 SM
+685 

>member
-1 MIFKFNKFLILLIFS
+1 MVSKLYKFLVLLVYF
-16 LASLF
+16 LASLN
-21 LTSEESIEVKNEY
+21 LPSEETLEVKNEY
-34 TQVVGEII
+34 KPVVNEII
-42 EILDRNHFKKN
+42 EILDQNHFKKN
-53 IEVNNQKVID
+53 IEINEQKVID
-63 NYFANLDKEKI
+63 NFLVNIDKEKI
-74 LLTSEE
+74 VFTSVEFN
-80 VSSYSTKFKN
+80 SYKAKFKN
-90 IYNLDEIFKIYE
+90 IFNLDEIFKIYQD
-102 NYSSRS
+102 YSDRT
-108 LELINYQIE
+108 LELINYQKD
-117 VVNLINDSKDLNT
+117 VVDLIDTSADLNT
-130 TEFIEKSREDKKRFN
+130 TEFVEKSREDEKRFN
-145 SLDAI
+145 SLDSI

-168 NEDFENSR
+168 NDNFENSKS
-176 AKLLKRLI
+176 KLLKRLK

-191 RIKSDDIFTLYTNSI
+191 RIKSDDIFSLYINSI

-241 SEDGITKI
+241 TEDGITKI

-256 PAEKSGLLKV
+256 PADKSGLLKV

-311 SSPDDVL
+311 SSPDDIL
-318 GRVIE
+318 GRIIE

-333 QAAKKKNVEIY
+333 QAAKKKKVEIY
-344 RPNKSYNIGVIDLPA
+344 KPNKSYNIGVIDLPA

-387 LKEDQVDGVILDLRG
+387 LKEEQVDGVILDLRG

-439 TRGIQNYEGPVMILV
+439 TRGIQNYDGPVMILV

-475 LVVGSNTFGKGTV
+475 LIVGSNTFGKGTV

-531 EEVGEMALENSL
+531 EEVGEMSLENSL

-569 KKRVSDSDLNEYIKD
+569 KKRVSDSNLNEYIKD
-584 QRIQIKNE
+584 QKIHSKNE

-641 DPEEFNEFSEKM
+641 DPEELNEFSEKM

-671 KRLSNSYLRWKFFL
+671 KRLSSSDFR
-685 SM
+685 

>member
-1 MIFKFNKFLILLIFS
+1 MVFKLNKFLILLVYFLSS
-16 LASLF
+16 LYLP
-21 LTSEESIEVKNEY
+21 SEESLVVKNEY
-34 TQVVGEII
+34 KPVVNEII
-42 EILDRNHFKKN
+42 EILDQNHFKKN
-53 IEVNNQKVID
+53 IVINEQKVID
-63 NYFANLDKEKI
+63 NFLVNIDKEKI
-74 LLTSEE
+74 VFTSVEFN
-80 VSSYSTKFKN
+80 SYKASFKN
-90 IYNLDEIFKIYE
+90 IYNLEEIFKIYQD
-102 NYSSRS
+102 YSDRT
-108 LELINYQIE
+108 LELINYQKD
-117 VVNLINDSKDLNT
+117 VVDLIDTSADLNT
-130 TEFIEKSREDKKRFN
+130 TEFVEKSREDEKRFN
-145 SLDAI
+145 SLDSI
-150 KNYHALLIKNEL
+150 KNYHALLIKNEF

-168 NEDFENSR
+168 NDNFENSKS
-176 AKLLKRLI
+176 KLLKRLK

-191 RIKSDDIFTLYTNSI
+191 RIKSDDIFSLYINSI

-241 SEDGITKI
+241 TEDGITKI

-256 PAEKSGLLKV
+256 PADKSGLLKV

-311 SSPDDVL
+311 SSPDDIL

-333 QAAKKKNVEIY
+333 QAAKKKKVEIY
-344 RPNKSYNIGVIDLPA
+344 KPNKSYNIGVIDLPA

-387 LKEDQVDGVILDLRG
+387 LKEEQVDGVILDLRG

-439 TRGIQNYEGPVMILV
+439 TRGIQNYDGPVMILV

-475 LVVGSNTFGKGTV
+475 LIVGSNTFGKGTV

-569 KKRVSDSDLNEYIKD
+569 KKRVSDSNLNEYIKD
-584 QRIQIKNE
+584 QKIHNKNE

-641 DPEEFNEFSEKM
+641 DPEELNEFSEKM

-671 KRLSNSYLRWKFFL
+671 KRLSSSDFR
-685 SM
+685 

>member
-1 MIFKFNKFLILLIFS
+1 MVFKLNKFLILLVYF
-16 LASLF
+16 LASFYLP
-21 LTSEESIEVKNEY
+21 SEESLVVKNEY
-34 TQVVGEII
+34 KPVVNEII
-42 EILDRNHFKKN
+42 EILDQNHFKKN
-53 IEVNNQKVID
+53 IVINEQKVID
-63 NYFANLDKEKI
+63 NFLVNIDKEKI
-74 LLTSEE
+74 VFTSVEFN
-80 VSSYSTKFKN
+80 SYKASFKN
-90 IYNLDEIFKIYE
+90 IYNLEEIFKIYQD
-102 NYSSRS
+102 YSDRT
-108 LELINYQIE
+108 LELINYQKD
-117 VVNLINDSKDLNT
+117 VVDLIDTSADLNT
-130 TEFIEKSREDKKRFN
+130 TEFVEKSREDEKRFN
-145 SLDAI
+145 SLGSI
-150 KNYHALLIKNEL
+150 KNYHALLIKNEF

-168 NEDFENSR
+168 NDNFENSKS
-176 AKLLKRLI
+176 KLLKRLK

-191 RIKSDDIFTLYTNSI
+191 RIKSDDIFSLYINSI

-241 SEDGITKI
+241 TEDGITKI

-256 PAEKSGLLKV
+256 PADKSGLLKV

-311 SSPDDVL
+311 SSPDDIL

-333 QAAKKKNVEIY
+333 QAAKKKKVEIY
-344 RPNKSYNIGVIDLPA
+344 KPNKSYNIGVIDLPA

-387 LKEDQVDGVILDLRG
+387 LKEEQVDGVILDLRG

-439 TRGIQNYEGPVMILV
+439 TRGIQNYDGPVMILV

-475 LVVGSNTFGKGTV
+475 LIVGSNTFGKGTV

-569 KKRVSDSDLNEYIKD
+569 KKRVSDSNLNEYIKD
-584 QRIQIKNE
+584 QKIHSKNE

-641 DPEEFNEFSEKM
+641 DPEELNEFSEKM

-671 KRLSNSYLRWKFFL
+671 KRLSSSDFR
-685 SM
+685 

>member
-1 MIFKFNKFLILLIFS
+1 MVLELNKFLILLVYF
-16 LASLF
+16 LASLN
-21 LTSEESIEVKNEY
+21 LLSAESLEVKNEY
-34 TQVVGEII
+34 KPVVNEIV
-42 EILDRNHFKKN
+42 EILDQNHFKKN
-53 IEVNNQKVID
+53 IEINEQKVID
-63 NYFANLDKEKI
+63 NFLVNIDKEKI
-74 LLTSEE
+74 VFTSVEFN
-80 VSSYSTKFKN
+80 SYKASFKN
-90 IYNLDEIFKIYE
+90 IYNLEEIFKIYQD
-102 NYSSRS
+102 YSDRT
-108 LELINYQIE
+108 LELINYQKD
-117 VVNLINDSKDLNT
+117 VVDLIDTSADLNT
-130 TEFIEKSREDKKRFN
+130 TEFVEKSREDEKRFN
-145 SLDAI
+145 SLGSI
-150 KNYHALLIKNEL
+150 KNYHALLIKNEF

-168 NEDFENSR
+168 NDNFENSKS
-176 AKLLKRLI
+176 KLLKRLK

-191 RIKSDDIFTLYTNSI
+191 RIKSDDIFSLYINSI

-241 SEDGITKI
+241 TEDGITKI

-256 PAEKSGLLKV
+256 PADKSGLLKV

-311 SSPDDVL
+311 SSPDDIL

-333 QAAKKKNVEIY
+333 QAAKKKKVEIY
-344 RPNKSYNIGVIDLPA
+344 KPNKSYNIGVIDLPA

-387 LKEDQVDGVILDLRG
+387 LKEEQVDGVILDLRG

-439 TRGIQNYEGPVMILV
+439 TRGIQNYDGPVMILV

-475 LVVGSNTFGKGTV
+475 LIVGSNTFGKGTV
-488 QRLENLSYGQLKFTE
+488 QRLENISYGQLKFTY
-503 QKFYRVSGK
+503 QKFYRISGK

-569 KKRVSDSDLNEYIKD
+569 KKRVSDSNLNEYIKD
-584 QRIQIKNE
+584 QKIHNKNE

-612 EEKRLFIENRFRVSV
+612 EEKRLYIENRFRVSV

-641 DPEEFNEFSEKM
+641 DPEELNEFSEKM

-671 KRLSNSYLRWKFFL
+671 KRLSSSDFR
-685 SM
+685 

>member
-74 LLTSEE
+74 LFTSEE
-80 VSSYSTKFKN
+80 ISSYSSKFKN

-145 SLDAI
+145 SLEAI

-168 NEDFENSR
+168 NEDFENSK
-176 AKLLKRLI
+176 AKLLKRLK

-671 KRLSNSYLRWKFFL
+671 KRLSNSYLR
-685 SM
+685 

>member
-1 MIFKFNKFLILLIFS
+1 MLLKLNKFLSLLIFS
-16 LASLF
+16 LASFF
-21 LTSEESIEVKNEY
+21 LASEQSLEVKNEY
-34 TQVVGEII
+34 SQVVGEII

-53 IEVNNQKVID
+53 IDINDQKVMD
-63 NYFANLDKEKI
+63 NFLANLDKEKI
-74 LLTSEE
+74 ILTAREI
-80 VSSYSTKFKN
+80 SSYSAKFKN

-102 NYSSRS
+102 NYSNRS
-108 LELINYQIE
+108 LELINHQIN
-117 VVNLINDSKDLNT
+117 VVNLINDSNDLNT
-130 TEFIEKSREDKKRFN
+130 TKFIEKSREDKKRFD

-150 KNYHALLIKNEL
+150 KNYHALLIKNEF
-162 INILLS
+162 INIHLS
-168 NEDFENSR
+168 NEDFKNSKL
-176 AKLLKRLI
+176 KLLKRLK

-191 RIKSDDIFTLYTNSI
+191 RIKSDDIFSLYTNSI

-241 SEDGITKI
+241 TEDGITKI
-249 VRLIPGG
+249 IRLIPGG

-284 RDWRIDEV
+284 RDWSIDEV

-300 NTKVRLEVIPN
+300 NTKVKLEVIPN

-333 QAAKKKNVEIY
+333 QAAKKKKVEIY

-367 SRNQFNY
+367 SKNQFNY

-387 LKEDQVDGVILDLRG
+387 LKEEQVDGIILDLRG

-475 LVVGSNTFGKGTV
+475 LIVGSNTFGKGTV

-569 KKRVSDSDLNEYIKD
+569 KKRVSDSNLNEYIKD
-584 QRIQIKNE
+584 QKIQIKNE

-612 EEKRLFIENRFRVSV
+612 EEKRLFIENRFRVSI

-671 KRLSNSYLRWKFFL
+671 KRLSNSYFR
-685 SM
+685 

>member
-1 MIFKFNKFLILLIFS
+1 MVFKLNKFLILFVYF
-16 LASLF
+16 LASFYLP
-21 LTSEESIEVKNEY
+21 SEESLVVKNEY
-34 TQVVGEII
+34 KPVVNEII
-42 EILDRNHFKKN
+42 EILDQNHFKKN
-53 IEVNNQKVID
+53 IVINEQKVID
-63 NYFANLDKEKI
+63 NFLVNIDKEKI
-74 LLTSEE
+74 VFTSVELN
-80 VSSYSTKFKN
+80 SYKARFKN
-90 IYNLDEIFKIYE
+90 IYNLSEIFKIYQ
-102 NYSSRS
+102 NYSDRT
-108 LELINYQIE
+108 LELINYQKD
-117 VVNLINDSKDLNT
+117 VVDLIDTSADLNT
-130 TEFIEKSREDKKRFN
+130 TEFVEKSREDEKRFN
-145 SLDAI
+145 SLGSI
-150 KNYHALLIKNEL
+150 KNYHALLIKNEF

-168 NEDFENSR
+168 NDNFENSKS
-176 AKLLKRLI
+176 KLLKRLK

-191 RIKSDDIFTLYTNSI
+191 RIKSDDIFSLYINSI

-241 SEDGITKI
+241 TEDGITKI

-256 PAEKSGLLKV
+256 PADKSGLLKV

-311 SSPDDVL
+311 SSPDDIL

-333 QAAKKKNVEIY
+333 QAAKKKKVEIY
-344 RPNKSYNIGVIDLPA
+344 KPNKSYNIGVIDLPA

-387 LKEDQVDGVILDLRG
+387 LKEEQVDGVILDLRG

-439 TRGIQNYEGPVMILV
+439 TRGIQNYDGPVMILV

-475 LVVGSNTFGKGTV
+475 LIVGSNTFGKGTV

-569 KKRVSDSDLNEYIKD
+569 KKRVSDSNLNEYIKD
-584 QRIQIKNE
+584 QKIHNKNE

-641 DPEEFNEFSEKM
+641 DPEELNEFSEKM

-671 KRLSNSYLRWKFFL
+671 KRLSSSDFR
-685 SM
+685 

>member
-1 MIFKFNKFLILLIFS
+1 MIKTFYKLIFFLVSFSFS
-16 LASLF
+16 LGLF
-21 LTSEESIEVKNEY
+21 GNDLLGPKEEYKL
-34 TQVVGEII
+34 VVSEII
-42 EILDRNHFKKN
+42 QILDQNHFKKN
-53 IEVNNQKVID
+53 IEISNQKVID
-63 NYFANLDKEKI
+63 NFLNTLDKEKI
-74 LLTSEE
+74 VFTANEYD
-80 VSSYSTKFKN
+80 SYSSNFRSIFDLK
-90 IYNLDEIFKIYE
+90 EIFMIYE
-102 NYSSRS
+102 DFSKRS
-108 LELINYQIE
+108 IELINHQMK
-117 VVNLINDSKDLNT
+117 VVNNLESLEELNT
-130 TEFIEKSREDKKRFN
+130 TDFIDKTRENETRFE
-145 SLDAI
+145 SLADI
-150 KNYHALLIKNEL
+150 KIYHALLIKNEF
-162 INILLS
+162 INIILS
-168 NEDFENSR
+168 SEEFMSSKS
-176 AKLLKRLI
+176 KLLKRLK
-184 NRVKSLK
+184 NRLKSLK
-191 RIKSDDIFTLYTNSI
+191 RVKSDDIFSLFANAI

-241 SEDGITKI
+241 TEDGITKI

-256 PAEKSGLLKV
+256 PADKSGLLKV

-278 NDIEDV
+278 NELEDV

-300 NTKVRLEVIPN
+300 NTKVKLEVIPN
-311 SSPDDVL
+311 SAPDDVL

-333 QAAKKKNVEIY
+333 QAAKKKNIEIY
-344 RPNKSYNIGVIDLPA
+344 KLNKSYNIGVIDLPA

-387 LKEDQVDGVILDLRG
+387 LEEEQVDGVILDLRG

-423 IVQVMESNGS
+423 VVQVMESNGS

-439 TRGIQNYEGPVMILV
+439 TRGSQNYEGPVMILV

-475 LVVGSNTFGKGTV
+475 LIVGSNTFGKGTV
-488 QRLENLSYGQLKFTE
+488 QRLENLNYGQLKFTE

-512 STQNLGVIPDINLP
+512 STQNLGVAPDITLP

-531 EEVGEMALENSL
+531 EEIGEMSLENSL

-551 EYEPFNSTSNI
+551 EYKTFNSTSNI
-562 EMIQSFS
+562 EMIQNFS
-569 KKRVSDSDLNEYIKD
+569 EKRVSDSNLNEYIKD
-584 QRIQIKNE
+584 QKNQNLNE
-592 LDKKLIPV
+592 INKKLIPV
-600 NYLVRKSEKKAQ
+600 NFLVRKSEKKAQ

-627 GLKPYLNFQEFLDA
+627 GLKPFLNFQEFLDS
-641 DPEEFNEFSEKM
+641 DPEEFNELSEKI

-671 KRLSNSYLRWKFFL
+671 KRLSSSYFR
-685 SM
+685 

>member
-1 MIFKFNKFLILLIFS
+1 MVFKSNKSLILLVYF
-16 LASLF
+16 LASLY
-21 LTSEESIEVKNEY
+21 LPSEESLVVKNEY
-34 TQVVGEII
+34 KPVVNEII
-42 EILDRNHFKKN
+42 EILDQNHFKKN
-53 IEVNNQKVID
+53 IVINEQKVID
-63 NYFANLDKEKI
+63 NFLVNIDKEKI
-74 LLTSEE
+74 VFTSVEFN
-80 VSSYSTKFKN
+80 SYKARFKN
-90 IYNLDEIFKIYE
+90 IYNLEEIFKIYQD
-102 NYSSRS
+102 YSDRT
-108 LELINYQIE
+108 LELINYQKD
-117 VVNLINDSKDLNT
+117 VVDLIDTSADLNT
-130 TEFIEKSREDKKRFN
+130 TEFVEKSREDEKRFN
-145 SLDAI
+145 SLDSI
-150 KNYHALLIKNEL
+150 KNYHALLIKNEF

-168 NEDFENSR
+168 NDNFENSKS
-176 AKLLKRLI
+176 KLLKRLK

-191 RIKSDDIFTLYTNSI
+191 RIKSDDIFSLYINSI

-241 SEDGITKI
+241 TEDGITKI

-256 PAEKSGLLKV
+256 PADKSGLLKV

-311 SSPDDVL
+311 SSPDDIL

-333 QAAKKKNVEIY
+333 QAAKKKKVEIY
-344 RPNKSYNIGVIDLPA
+344 KPNKSYNIGVIDLPA

-387 LKEDQVDGVILDLRG
+387 LKEEQVDGVILDLRG

-439 TRGIQNYEGPVMILV
+439 TRGIQNYDGPVMILV

-475 LVVGSNTFGKGTV
+475 LIVGSNTFGKGTV

-569 KKRVSDSDLNEYIKD
+569 KKRVSDSNLNEYIKD
-584 QRIQIKNE
+584 QKIHSKNE

-641 DPEEFNEFSEKM
+641 DPEELNEFSEKM

-671 KRLSNSYLRWKFFL
+671 KRLSSSDFR
-685 SM
+685 

>member
-1 MIFKFNKFLILLIFS
+1 MMFKLNKFLALLIFS
-16 LASLF
+16 IASLS
-21 LTSEESIEVKNEY
+21 LTSEESLEVKNEY
-34 TQVVGEII
+34 RQVVSEII
-42 EILDRNHFKKN
+42 EILERNHFKKN
-53 IEVNNQKVID
+53 IDINDQKVID
-63 NYFANLDKEKI
+63 NFLMNLDKEKI

-80 VSSYSTKFKN
+80 IDSYSAKFKN
-90 IYNLDEIFKIYE
+90 IFNLDEIFKIYE
-102 NYSSRS
+102 NYSNRS
-108 LELINYQIE
+108 LELINYQID
-117 VVNLINDSKDLNT
+117 VINLINDSNDLNT
-130 TEFIEKSREDKKRFN
+130 TEFIQKSREDEKRFN

-150 KNYHALLIKNEL
+150 QNYHALLIKNEF
-162 INILLS
+162 ISILLS
-168 NEDFENSR
+168 NENFENSR
-176 AKLLKRLI
+176 SKLLKRLK

-191 RIKSDDIFTLYTNSI
+191 RISSDDIFSLYANSI

-241 SEDGITKI
+241 TEDGITKI

-300 NTKVRLEVIPN
+300 NSKVKLEVISN

-333 QAAKKKNVEIY
+333 QAAKKKKVQIY
-344 RPNKSYNIGVIDLPA
+344 KPNKSYNIGVIDLPA

-367 SRNQFNY
+367 SKNQFNY

-387 LKEDQVDGVILDLRG
+387 LKEEQVDGVILDLRG

-475 LVVGSNTFGKGTV
+475 LIVGSNTFGKGTV

-512 STQNLGVIPDINLP
+512 STQNLGVTPDINLP

-592 LDKKLIPV
+592 SDKKLIPV

-641 DPEEFNEFSEKM
+641 DPEELNEFSEKM

-671 KRLSNSYLRWKFFL
+671 KRLSSSYFK
-685 SM
+685 

>member
-1 MIFKFNKFLILLIFS
+1 MIFRLNKFLILLVYF
-16 LASLF
+16 LASLY
-21 LTSEESIEVKNEY
+21 LPSEESLVVKNEY
-34 TQVVGEII
+34 KPVVNEII
-42 EILDRNHFKKN
+42 EILDQNHFKKN
-53 IEVNNQKVID
+53 IVINEQKVID
-63 NYFANLDKEKI
+63 NFLANIDKEKI
-74 LLTSEE
+74 VFTSVEFN
-80 VSSYSTKFKN
+80 SYKASFKN
-90 IYNLDEIFKIYE
+90 IYNLEEIFKIYQD
-102 NYSSRS
+102 YSDRT
-108 LELINYQIE
+108 LELINYQKD
-117 VVNLINDSKDLNT
+117 VVDLIDTSADLNT
-130 TEFIEKSREDKKRFN
+130 TEFIEKSREDEKRFN
-145 SLDAI
+145 SVDSI
-150 KNYHALLIKNEL
+150 KNYHALLIKNEF

-168 NEDFENSR
+168 NDNFENSKS
-176 AKLLKRLI
+176 KLLKRLK

-191 RIKSDDIFTLYTNSI
+191 RIKSDDIFSLYINSI

-241 SEDGITKI
+241 TEDGITKI

-256 PAEKSGLLKV
+256 PADKSGLLKV

-311 SSPDDVL
+311 SSPDDIL

-333 QAAKKKNVEIY
+333 QAAKKKKVEIY
-344 RPNKSYNIGVIDLPA
+344 KPNKSYNIGVIDLPA

-387 LKEDQVDGVILDLRG
+387 LKEEQVDGVILDLRG

-439 TRGIQNYEGPVMILV
+439 TRGIQNYDGPVMILV

-475 LVVGSNTFGKGTV
+475 LIVGSNTFGKGTV

-569 KKRVSDSDLNEYIKD
+569 KKRVSDSNLNEYIKD
-584 QRIQIKNE
+584 QKIHNKNE

-641 DPEEFNEFSEKM
+641 DPEELNEFSEKM

-671 KRLSNSYLRWKFFL
+671 KRLSSSDFR
-685 SM
+685 

>member
-1 MIFKFNKFLILLIFS
+1 MVFRLNKFLILLVYF
-16 LASLF
+16 LASLY
-21 LTSEESIEVKNEY
+21 LPSEESLVVKNEY
-34 TQVVGEII
+34 KPVISEII
-42 EILDRNHFKKN
+42 EILDQNHFKKN
-53 IEVNNQKVID
+53 IVINEQKVID
-63 NYFANLDKEKI
+63 NFLVNIDKEKI
-74 LLTSEE
+74 VFTSVEFN
-80 VSSYSTKFKN
+80 SYIASFKN
-90 IYNLDEIFKIYE
+90 IYNLEEIFKIYQD
-102 NYSSRS
+102 YSDRT
-108 LELINYQIE
+108 LELINYQKD
-117 VVNLINDSKDLNT
+117 VVNLIDTSADLNT
-130 TEFIEKSREDKKRFN
+130 TEFVEKSREDEKRFN
-145 SLDAI
+145 SLDSI
-150 KNYHALLIKNEL
+150 KNYHALLIKNEF

-168 NEDFENSR
+168 NDNFENSKS
-176 AKLLKRLI
+176 KLLKRLK

-191 RIKSDDIFTLYTNSI
+191 RIKSDDIFSLYINSI

-241 SEDGITKI
+241 TEDGITKI

-256 PAEKSGLLKV
+256 PADKSGLLKV

-311 SSPDDVL
+311 SSPDDIL

-333 QAAKKKNVEIY
+333 QAAKKKKVEIY
-344 RPNKSYNIGVIDLPA
+344 KPNKSYNIGVIDLPA

-387 LKEDQVDGVILDLRG
+387 LKEEQVDGVILDLRG

-439 TRGIQNYEGPVMILV
+439 TRGIQNYDGPVMILV

-475 LVVGSNTFGKGTV
+475 LIVGSNTFGKGTV

-569 KKRVSDSDLNEYIKD
+569 KKRVSDSNLNEYIKD
-584 QRIQIKNE
+584 QKIHSKNE

-600 NYLVRKSEKKAQ
+600 NFLVRKSEKKAQ

-641 DPEEFNEFSEKM
+641 DPEELNEFSEKM

-671 KRLSNSYLRWKFFL
+671 KRLSSSDFR
-685 SM
+685 

>member
-1 MIFKFNKFLILLIFS
+1 MVFKLNKFLILLVYFLSS
-16 LASLF
+16 LYLP
-21 LTSEESIEVKNEY
+21 SEESLVVKNEY
-34 TQVVGEII
+34 KPVVNEII
-42 EILDRNHFKKN
+42 EILDQNHFKKN
-53 IEVNNQKVID
+53 IVINEQKVID
-63 NYFANLDKEKI
+63 NFLVNIDKEKI
-74 LLTSEE
+74 VFTSVEFN
-80 VSSYSTKFKN
+80 SYKASFKN
-90 IYNLDEIFKIYE
+90 IYNLEEIFKIYQD
-102 NYSSRS
+102 YSDRT
-108 LELINYQIE
+108 LELINYQKD
-117 VVNLINDSKDLNT
+117 VVDLIDTSADLNT
-130 TEFIEKSREDKKRFN
+130 TEFVEKSREDEKRFN
-145 SLDAI
+145 SLGSI
-150 KNYHALLIKNEL
+150 KNYHALLIKNEF

-168 NEDFENSR
+168 NDNFENSKS
-176 AKLLKRLI
+176 KLLKRLK

-191 RIKSDDIFTLYTNSI
+191 RIKSDDIFSLYINSI

-241 SEDGITKI
+241 TEDGITKI

-256 PAEKSGLLKV
+256 PADKSGLLKV

-311 SSPDDVL
+311 SSPDDIL

-333 QAAKKKNVEIY
+333 QAAKKKKVEIY
-344 RPNKSYNIGVIDLPA
+344 KPNKSYNIGVIDLPA

-387 LKEDQVDGVILDLRG
+387 LKEEQVDGVILDLRG

-439 TRGIQNYEGPVMILV
+439 TRGIQNYDGPVMILV

-475 LVVGSNTFGKGTV
+475 LIVGSNTFGKGTV

-531 EEVGEMALENSL
+531 KEVGEMALENSL

-569 KKRVSDSDLNEYIKD
+569 KKRVSDSNLNEYIKD
-584 QRIQIKNE
+584 QKIHNKNE

-641 DPEEFNEFSEKM
+641 DPEELNEFSEKM

-671 KRLSNSYLRWKFFL
+671 KRLSSSDFR
-685 SM
+685 

>member
-1 MIFKFNKFLILLIFS
+1 MIKTFYKLIFFLVSFSFS
-16 LASLF
+16 LSLF
-21 LTSEESIEVKNEY
+21 GNDPLGPKEEYKL
-34 TQVVGEII
+34 VVSEII
-42 EILDRNHFKKN
+42 QILDQNHFKKN
-53 IEVNNQKVID
+53 IEISNQKVID
-63 NYFANLDKEKI
+63 NFLNTLDKEKI
-74 LLTSEE
+74 VFTANEYD
-80 VSSYSTKFKN
+80 SYSSNFRSIFDLK
-90 IYNLDEIFKIYE
+90 EIFMIYE
-102 NYSSRS
+102 DFSKRS
-108 LELINYQIE
+108 IELINHQIK
-117 VVNLINDSKDLNT
+117 VVNNLESLEELNT
-130 TEFIEKSREDKKRFN
+130 TDFIDKTRENETRFE
-145 SLDAI
+145 SLVDI
-150 KNYHALLIKNEL
+150 KIYHALLIKNEF
-162 INILLS
+162 INIILS
-168 NEDFENSR
+168 SEEFMSSKS
-176 AKLLKRLI
+176 KLLKRLK
-184 NRVKSLK
+184 NRLKSLK
-191 RIKSDDIFTLYTNSI
+191 RVKSDDIFSLFANAI

-241 SEDGITKI
+241 TEDGITKI

-256 PAEKSGLLKV
+256 PADKSGLLKV

-278 NDIEDV
+278 NELEDV

-300 NTKVRLEVIPN
+300 NTKVKLEVIPN
-311 SSPDDVL
+311 SAPDDVL

-344 RPNKSYNIGVIDLPA
+344 KLNKSYNIGVIDLPA

-387 LKEDQVDGVILDLRG
+387 LEEEQVDGVILDLRG

-423 IVQVMESNGS
+423 VVQVMESNGS

-439 TRGIQNYEGPVMILV
+439 TRGSQNYEGPVMILV

-475 LVVGSNTFGKGTV
+475 LIVGSNTFGKGTV
-488 QRLENLSYGQLKFTE
+488 QRLENLNYGQLKFTE

-512 STQNLGVIPDINLP
+512 STQNLGVAPDITLP

-531 EEVGEMALENSL
+531 EEIGEMSLENSL

-551 EYEPFNSTSNI
+551 EYKTFNSTSNI
-562 EMIQSFS
+562 EMIQNFS
-569 KKRVSDSDLNEYIKD
+569 EKRVSDSNLNEYIKD
-584 QRIQIKNE
+584 QKNQNLNE
-592 LDKKLIPV
+592 INKKLIPV
-600 NYLVRKSEKKAQ
+600 NFLVRKSEKKAQ

-627 GLKPYLNFQEFLDA
+627 GLKPFLNFQEFLDS
-641 DPEEFNEFSEKM
+641 DPEEFNELSEKI

-671 KRLSNSYLRWKFFL
+671 KRLSSSYFR
-685 SM
+685 

>member
-1 MIFKFNKFLILLIFS
+1 MVIKLNKFLILLVYF
-16 LASLF
+16 LASLY
-21 LTSEESIEVKNEY
+21 LPSEESLVVKNEY
-34 TQVVGEII
+34 KPVVNEII
-42 EILDRNHFKKN
+42 EILDQNHFKKN
-53 IEVNNQKVID
+53 IVINEQKVID
-63 NYFANLDKEKI
+63 NFLVNLDKEKI
-74 LLTSEE
+74 VFTSVELN
-80 VSSYSTKFKN
+80 SYKARFKN
-90 IYNLDEIFKIYE
+90 IYNLAEIFKIYQD
-102 NYSSRS
+102 YSDRT
-108 LELINYQIE
+108 LELINYQKD
-117 VVNLINDSKDLNT
+117 VVDLIDTSADLNT
-130 TEFIEKSREDKKRFN
+130 TEFVEKSREDEKRFN
-145 SLDAI
+145 SLDSI
-150 KNYHALLIKNEL
+150 KNYHALLIKNEF

-168 NEDFENSR
+168 NDNFENSKS
-176 AKLLKRLI
+176 KLLKRLK

-191 RIKSDDIFTLYTNSI
+191 RIKSDDIFSLYINSI

-241 SEDGITKI
+241 TEDGITKI

-256 PAEKSGLLKV
+256 PADKSGLLKV

-311 SSPDDVL
+311 SSPDDIL

-333 QAAKKKNVEIY
+333 QAAKKKKVEIY
-344 RPNKSYNIGVIDLPA
+344 KPNKSYNIGVIDLPA

-387 LKEDQVDGVILDLRG
+387 LKEEQVDGVILDLRG

-439 TRGIQNYEGPVMILV
+439 TRGIQNYDGPVMILV

-475 LVVGSNTFGKGTV
+475 LIVGSNTFGKGTV

-569 KKRVSDSDLNEYIKD
+569 KKRVSDSNLNEYIKD
-584 QRIQIKNE
+584 QKIQNKNE

-641 DPEEFNEFSEKM
+641 DPEELNEFSEKM

-671 KRLSNSYLRWKFFL
+671 KRLSSSDFR
-685 SM
+685 

>member
-1 MIFKFNKFLILLIFS
+1 MVFKLNKFLILLVYF
-16 LASLF
+16 LASLY
-21 LTSEESIEVKNEY
+21 LPSEESLVVKNEY
-34 TQVVGEII
+34 KPVVNEII
-42 EILDRNHFKKN
+42 EILDQNHFKKN
-53 IEVNNQKVID
+53 IVINEQKVID
-63 NYFANLDKEKI
+63 NFLVNIDKEKI
-74 LLTSEE
+74 VFTSVEFN
-80 VSSYSTKFKN
+80 SYKASFKN
-90 IYNLDEIFKIYE
+90 IYNLEEIFKIYQD
-102 NYSSRS
+102 YSDRT
-108 LELINYQIE
+108 LELINYQKD
-117 VVNLINDSKDLNT
+117 VVDLIDTSADLNT
-130 TEFIEKSREDKKRFN
+130 TEFVEKSREDEKRFN
-145 SLDAI
+145 SLGSI
-150 KNYHALLIKNEL
+150 KNYHALLIKNEF

-168 NEDFENSR
+168 NDNFENSKS
-176 AKLLKRLI
+176 KLLKRLK

-191 RIKSDDIFTLYTNSI
+191 RIKSDDIFSLYINSI

-241 SEDGITKI
+241 TEDGITKI

-256 PAEKSGLLKV
+256 PADKSGLLKV

-311 SSPDDVL
+311 SSPDDIL

-333 QAAKKKNVEIY
+333 QAAKKKKVEIY
-344 RPNKSYNIGVIDLPA
+344 KPNKSYNIGVIDLPA

-387 LKEDQVDGVILDLRG
+387 LKEEQVDGVILDLRG

-439 TRGIQNYEGPVMILV
+439 TRGIQNYDGPVMILV

-475 LVVGSNTFGKGTV
+475 LIVGSNTFGKGTV

-531 EEVGEMALENSL
+531 KEVGEMALENSL

-569 KKRVSDSDLNEYIKD
+569 KKRVSDSNLNEYIKD
-584 QRIQIKNE
+584 QKIHNKNE

-641 DPEEFNEFSEKM
+641 DPEELNEFSEKM

-671 KRLSNSYLRWKFFL
+671 KRLSSSDFR
-685 SM
+685 

>member
-1 MIFKFNKFLILLIFS
+1 MVFKLNKFLILLVYF
-16 LASLF
+16 LASLY
-21 LTSEESIEVKNEY
+21 LPSEESLVVKNEY
-34 TQVVGEII
+34 KPVVNEII
-42 EILDRNHFKKN
+42 EILDQNHFKKN
-53 IEVNNQKVID
+53 IVINEQKVID
-63 NYFANLDKEKI
+63 NFLVNIDKEKI
-74 LLTSEE
+74 VFTSVEFN
-80 VSSYSTKFKN
+80 SYKARFKN
-90 IYNLDEIFKIYE
+90 IYSLEEIFKIYQD
-102 NYSSRS
+102 YSDRT
-108 LELINYQIE
+108 LELINYQKD
-117 VVNLINDSKDLNT
+117 VVDLIDTSADLNT
-130 TEFIEKSREDKKRFN
+130 TEFVEKSREDEKRFN
-145 SLDAI
+145 SLDSI
-150 KNYHALLIKNEL
+150 KNYHALLIKNEF

-168 NEDFENSR
+168 NDNFENSKS
-176 AKLLKRLI
+176 KLLKRLK

-191 RIKSDDIFTLYTNSI
+191 RIKSDDIFSLYINSI

-241 SEDGITKI
+241 TEDGITKI

-256 PAEKSGLLKV
+256 PADKSGLLKV

-311 SSPDDVL
+311 SSPDDIL

-333 QAAKKKNVEIY
+333 QAAKKKKVEIY
-344 RPNKSYNIGVIDLPA
+344 KPNKSYNIGVIDLPA

-387 LKEDQVDGVILDLRG
+387 LKEEQVDGVILDLRG

-439 TRGIQNYEGPVMILV
+439 TRGIQNYDGPVMILV

-475 LVVGSNTFGKGTV
+475 LIVGSNTFGKGTV

-569 KKRVSDSDLNEYIKD
+569 KKRVSDSNLNEYIKD
-584 QRIQIKNE
+584 QKIHSKNE

-641 DPEEFNEFSEKM
+641 DPEELNEFSEKM

-671 KRLSNSYLRWKFFL
+671 KRLSSSDFR
-685 SM
+685 

>member
-1 MIFKFNKFLILLIFS
+1 MVFKLNKFLILLVYF
-16 LASLF
+16 LASLY
-21 LTSEESIEVKNEY
+21 LPSEESLVVKNEY
-34 TQVVGEII
+34 KPVVNEII
-42 EILDRNHFKKN
+42 EILDQNHFKKN
-53 IEVNNQKVID
+53 IVINEQKVID
-63 NYFANLDKEKI
+63 NFLVNIDKEKI
-74 LLTSEE
+74 VFTSVEFN
-80 VSSYSTKFKN
+80 SYKASFKN
-90 IYNLDEIFKIYE
+90 IYNLEEIFKIYQD
-102 NYSSRS
+102 YSDRT
-108 LELINYQIE
+108 LELINYQKD
-117 VVNLINDSKDLNT
+117 VVNLIDTSADLNT
-130 TEFIEKSREDKKRFN
+130 TEFVEKSREDEKRFN
-145 SLDAI
+145 SLGSI
-150 KNYHALLIKNEL
+150 KNYHALLIKNEF

-168 NEDFENSR
+168 NDNFENSKS
-176 AKLLKRLI
+176 KLLKRLK

-191 RIKSDDIFTLYTNSI
+191 RIKSDDIFSLYINSI

-241 SEDGITKI
+241 TEDGITKI

-256 PAEKSGLLKV
+256 PADKSGLLKV

-311 SSPDDVL
+311 SSPDDIL

-333 QAAKKKNVEIY
+333 QAAKKKKVEIY
-344 RPNKSYNIGVIDLPA
+344 KPNKSYNIGVIDLPA

-387 LKEDQVDGVILDLRG
+387 LKEEQVDGVILDLRG

-439 TRGIQNYEGPVMILV
+439 TRGIQNYDGPVMILV

-475 LVVGSNTFGKGTV
+475 LIVGSNTFGKGTV

-531 EEVGEMALENSL
+531 QEVGEMALKNSL

-569 KKRVSDSDLNEYIKD
+569 KKRVSDSNLNEYIKD
-584 QRIQIKNE
+584 QKIHSKNE

-641 DPEEFNEFSEKM
+641 DPEELNEFSEKM

-671 KRLSNSYLRWKFFL
+671 KRLSSSDFR
-685 SM
+685 